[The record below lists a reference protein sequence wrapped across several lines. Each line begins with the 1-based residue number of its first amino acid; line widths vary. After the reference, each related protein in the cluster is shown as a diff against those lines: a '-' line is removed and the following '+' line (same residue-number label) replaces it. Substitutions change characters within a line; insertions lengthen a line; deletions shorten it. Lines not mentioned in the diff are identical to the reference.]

1 MLSCTGWKLIVF
13 SRPNPTKEV
22 DLKRNEFFIS
32 YPTTTPLYARDF
44 VEAKLGRGEEGLIIT
59 AGRFTTEAKTEANRD
74 VTPIEIIGGNRLVEL
89 FEKYR

>member
-1 MLSCTGWKLIVF
+1 M
-13 SRPNPTKEV
+13 
-22 DLKRNEFFIS
+22 KRNEFFIS

>member
-1 MLSCTGWKLIVF
+1 MLSCTGWKLIAF
-13 SRPNPTKEV
+13 SRPNPSKEIH
-22 DLKRNEFFIS
+22 LRRNEFFIS
-32 YPTTTPLYARDF
+32 YPTTTPLHARDF